1 MRKLSLTGLAAIAH
15 EEALKSI
22 DPKTSEYYQLVQD
35 IRENCDLDI
44 TFIDEIIQTPDDIS
58 DVIPYLVDRMCIE
71 KNAHL
76 VGALV
81 HALMRKYC
89 FHLIS
94 INKLIEKY
102 KGFEDTWMKT
112 SNSGAKGQLAR
123 LISLMIDK
131 DDLDKIYDVFL
142 NDDSLGDTRVW
153 FLDVLNKYKA
163 NQKFY
168 DYLLSH
174 KDTYKTSEE
183 YETYESGVVRMKNSV
198 LGMVINNILNSKK
211 WKKFAEENA
220 K

>member
-1 MRKLSLTGLAAIAH
+1 MKKLKLEGIAKDLLSTA
-15 EEALKSI
+15 EGTI
-22 DPKTSEYYQLVQD
+22 WWPLVQD
-35 IRENCDLDI
+35 VRKNCDYDI
-44 TFIDEIIQTPDDIS
+44 ISFEEVINTADDVS
-58 DVIPYLVDRMCIE
+58 DVIPYLVDRMCAE
-71 KNAHL
+71 DDAHI
-76 VGALV
+76 VDGIA
-81 HALMRKYC
+81 HSLMRKYC

-163 NQKFY
+163 NKKFY
-168 DYLLSH
+168 DLDAGRGDRTPPL
-174 KDTYKTSEE
+174 
-183 YETYESGVVRMKNSV
+183 
-198 LGMVINNILNSKK
+198 
-211 WKKFAEENA
+211 
-220 K
+220 